1 MRQFGYN
8 RFQQNIFREHSKM
21 PVLEHNLFKNV
32 SKEFFYDKNYFDAL
46 SDLGKIFVTKNL
58 KML

>member
-1 MRQFGYN
+1 
-8 RFQQNIFREHSKM
+8 M